1 MHYFGDWKNYQTLKG
16 MQSPEDSVSWKIRV
30 QEPGSYRLVL
40 NYSAGAVQSEQ
51 EGILSFA
58 GTDYPF
64 RVLETGGFS
73 DPGGFNKRRPIMFI
87 EHPVAVVQ
95 IDQAGIYEIA
105 LRPDQAGEN
114 LMMLRHM
121 TIEPHD

>member
-1 MHYFGDWKNYQTLKG
+1 MENTCAGA
-16 MQSPEDSVSWKIRV
+16 
-30 QEPGSYRLVL
+30 GSYRLVL
-40 NYSAGAVQSEQ
+40 NYSADAAQSEQ
-51 EGILSFA
+51 EGILNFD

-73 DPGGFNKRRPIMFI
+73 DPGGFNTRRPIMFI

-95 IDQAGIYEIA
+95 IDKPGIYEIS

-114 LMMLRHM
+114 LMMLTHV